1 MKVRLAPLLLLAAW
15 ISAIL
20 ALAAPPARPK
30 TPPPAAPS
38 QTFGEVVEVN
48 VVNVEVYVTDKDGK
62 RVTGLRKG
70 DFEVFENGKPVEISN
85 FAAMEEGKPA
95 PGSEAPVKEV
105 QPAAPPGG
113 NPGVPTVAGAAEDAW
128 NLVVFIDNT
137 HLRAAGRAQ
146 ALRQLSGF
154 LDRQLA
160 PGDRVMFVTYER
172 GLHFRL
178 PFSSDRAAIA
188 TVLKG
193 LGDTMASGPQNDLGR
208 RQAFEEMMAIQED
221 SLKTPPDHVPCP
233 TNIVAPAH
241 AYANVRR
248 QEVRQS
254 LGALTLLVNSLSG
267 VPGRKAV
274 LHVSDGLPL
283 TPGEEAFQ
291 FLVELC
297 GGGASSGVGRT
308 LMAGGNNLEPND
320 PLRTYDSRDYGG
332 LSYQAASQAP
342 MDAKTYVVAKELQT
356 LVDHANAHRVTLYTL
371 QAGLQG
377 PDALDAG
384 TAGPYERMFQFAGIG
399 AVLRANHRE
408 SLQFLAD
415 GTGGRSILDT
425 NDFLPDLG
433 RMREDFESHYS
444 LGYVASHNGDAREH
458 KIEVRVKRPGAR
470 LRYRQS
476 YRDKPPMEK
485 LVDRML
491 AGLFYGMEENPL
503 DVSLEVGEQTPGPAG
518 SVTVPVRLKIPLFK
532 LAILNR
538 DETYQGS
545 LRLFVATRDKNGGTS
560 AVRQVP
566 VPLQIPRKEVL
577 RAMGQFY
584 LYNLTLQLQPGE
596 QQVAVAVRDEI
607 AATTSYLSRAVTV
620 APVNKTAVSP

>member
-1 MKVRLAPLLLLAAW
+1 MKTPLAPLLLLFAW
-15 ISAIL
+15 TP
-20 ALAAPPARPK
+20 ALAAPPTSPA
-30 TPPPAAPS
+30 PP

-70 DFEVFENGKPVEISN
+70 DFEVFEDGKPVEITN
-85 FAAMEEGKPA
+85 FEALEGGKPA
-95 PGSEAPVKEV
+95 PGSTAPAKEDR
-105 QPAAPPGG
+105 PAATPA
-113 NPGVPTVAGAAEDAW
+113 AGDSPASDSKAAEDAW
-128 NLVVFIDNT
+128 NLVVFIDNANI
-137 HLRAAGRAQ
+137 RPAGRARV
-146 ALRQLSGF
+146 LRQLSGF
-154 LDRQLA
+154 LDQQLA

-172 GLHFRL
+172 GLHVRL
-178 PFSSDRAAIA
+178 PFSSDRTAVDTA
-188 TVLKG
+188 LKK
-193 LGDTMASGPQNDLGR
+193 LGEVMASGHQNDSDR
-208 RQAFEEMMAIQED
+208 RQAFQDMMAIHDD
-221 SLKTPPDHVPCP
+221 SLQTPPDHVPCP

-241 AYANVRR
+241 SYANLRR

-267 VPGRKAV
+267 VPGRKAL

-297 GGGASSGVGRT
+297 GGGASSGIGRSV
-308 LMAGGNNLEPND
+308 MAGGNNLEEHD
-320 PLRTYDSRDYGG
+320 PLRTYDAREYGA
-332 LSYQAASQAP
+332 LAYQAASQAP
-342 MDAKTYVVAKELQT
+342 ADAKTYMVAKELQA

-377 PDALDAG
+377 QEALDAG
-384 TAGPYERMFQFAGIG
+384 TAGPYELMFRFPGIG
-399 AVLRANHRE
+399 TTLRANNRE

-444 LGYVASHNGDAREH
+444 LGYVASHNGDGREH
-458 KIEVRVKRPGAR
+458 KIEVRVKRPGVR

-476 YRDKPPMEK
+476 YRDKPALEK
-485 LVDRML
+485 TVDRML

-503 DVSLEVGEQTPGPAG
+503 GVSLEVGEQTPGPSG

-538 DETYQGS
+538 DETFQGS
-545 LRLFVATRDKNGGTS
+545 LRLFVATRDKDGGTS

-577 RAMGQFY
+577 QAMGKFY

-607 AATTSYLSRAVTV
+607 AATTSYLSRGI
-620 APVNKTAVSP
+620 KVSPKIASAAPPAHP

>member
-1 MKVRLAPLLLLAAW
+1 MKILPLLPLLLAV
-15 ISAIL
+15 STP
-20 ALAAPPARPK
+20 ALAAPK
-30 TPPPAAPS
+30 TPPAAP

-48 VVNVEVYVTDKDGK
+48 VVNVEVYVTDKSGN

-70 DFEVFENGKPVEISN
+70 DFEVFEDGKPVEVTN
-85 FAAMEEGKPA
+85 FVALEGGRTVQASPA
-95 PGSEAPVKEV
+95 PAEE
-105 QPAAPPGG
+105 
-113 NPGVPTVAGAAEDAW
+113 AGAQPPSPRGSGTAGAAAAAGTAEDAW
-128 NLVVFIDNT
+128 NLVVFFDNT
-137 HLRAAGRAQ
+137 NLRPAGRAR
-146 ALRQLSGF
+146 ALAQLRGF
-154 LDRQLA
+154 LDRRLA
-160 PGDRVMFVTYER
+160 PGDRAMLVTYEW
-172 GLHFRL
+172 GLHVRL
-178 PFSSDRAAIA
+178 PFSADRAAIA
-188 TVLKG
+188 TTLQG
-193 LGDTMASGPQNDLGR
+193 LENTVASGPRNELGR
-208 RQAFEEMMAIQED
+208 RQALEEIMAIQED
-221 SLKTPPDHVPCP
+221 SLKSPPHVPCP
-233 TNIVAPAH
+233 TNIAAPAH
-241 AYANVRR
+241 AYASSRR
-248 QEVRQS
+248 QEVRRS
-254 LGALTLLVNSLSG
+254 LDALTLLVNSLSG

-283 TPGEEAFQ
+283 KPGEEVFQ

-308 LMAGGNNLEPND
+308 TMAEGQTTEPYD
-320 PLRTYDSRDYGG
+320 PLSTYDSRESGG
-332 LSYQAASQAP
+332 QAYQAASQAP
-342 MDAKTYVVAKELQT
+342 LDAQEYAVAKELQS

-384 TAGPYERMFQFAGIG
+384 TAGPYERMFQFASIG
-399 AVLRANHRE
+399 SVLRANNRE

-415 GTGGRSILDT
+415 GTGGRPILDA

-444 LGYVASHNGDAREH
+444 LGYVASHNGDGREH
-458 KIEVRVKRPGAR
+458 KIEVRVKRPGVR

-476 YRDKPPMEK
+476 YRDKPALEK
-485 LVDRML
+485 IVDRML

-503 DVSLEVGEQTPGPAG
+503 GVSLEVGEQTPGPSG

-538 DETYQGS
+538 DETFQGS
-545 LRLFVATRDKNGGTS
+545 LRLFVATRDKDGGTS

-566 VPLQIPRKEVL
+566 VPVQIPRKEVL

-607 AATTSYLSRAVTV
+607 AATTSYLSRGIKV
-620 APVNKTAVSP
+620 APALASAAP